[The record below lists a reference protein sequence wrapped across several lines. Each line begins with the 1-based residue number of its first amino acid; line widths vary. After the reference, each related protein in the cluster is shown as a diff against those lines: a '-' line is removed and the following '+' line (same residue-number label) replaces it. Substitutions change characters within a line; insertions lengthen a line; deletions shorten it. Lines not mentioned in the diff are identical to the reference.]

1 MRVQCLL
8 AKGGHFNQQT
18 KKGRAQW
25 EITTCNRYARELN
38 RAHPYKIII
47 IHVEN
52 LHQPCQ
58 LFEHAVLGEKTQ
70 KKKMMA
76 GAYKWTA
83 AIKAVRAEGCRRQVR
98 VAKAALGS
106 DRPNLSPNIDK
117 HK

>member
-8 AKGGHFNQQT
+8 AKGGHFSQQT
-18 KKGRAQW
+18 KRGRVQW

-58 LFEHAVLGEKTQ
+58 LFENAVLGENTQ
-70 KKKMMA
+70 KKNDGKCLQMNTCDQRSS
-76 GAYKWTA
+76 GGRLSKT
-83 AIKAVRAEGCRRQVR
+83 
-98 VAKAALGS
+98 GS
-106 DRPNLSPNIDK
+106 RCQGSFRE
-117 HK
+117 